1 MGIAEGRRRRLTV
14 GAAAL
19 GLAVSAVVAG
29 VVTGPTALADKPGGH
44 NPPGNNGT
52 FKIDGV
58 PYDDGI
64 DNEPHVTCEFR
75 LVFFGFDKDQRGT
88 IEFRGQAPSGSGR
101 VGGLTNV
108 LLSDDDAGGGLN
120 DRDEIYNFGQD
131 DLDLSRLTAHPKQ
144 GYHLKV
150 TVLTGEP
157 GGKKHKVFWLRPCA
171 VTPSPSPT
179 VSPTETGT
187 PSPTVSPTET
197 GTPSPTVSPTETGTP
212 SPTVSPTGTETPS
225 PTGTA
230 TPTPTVGGVVTTSPG
245 PTVGGVVTTTPSP
258 EAPQVLGAKQTRGA
272 GELAFGGFATIG
284 LLMLAVALL
293 AAGVLAVVAARR
305 HRATGT
311 G

>member
-1 MGIAEGRRRRLTV
+1 MGMAEGTRRRLAV
-14 GAAAL
+14 GAGAL
-19 GLAVSAVVAG
+19 GLAVAA
-29 VVTGPTALADKPGGH
+29 VVTGVATGPAVLADKPGGH

-120 DRDEIYNFGQD
+120 DRDEIYYFSQD
-131 DLDLSRLTAHPKQ
+131 DLDLSRLKAHPKQ

-157 GGKKHKVFWLRPCA
+157 GGKKHKVFWFKPCA
-171 VTPSPSPT
+171 GEAPSPSPTASPTETGAPSPT
-179 VSPTETGT
+179 VSPTETAA
-187 PSPTVSPTET
+187 PSPTASPTET
-197 GTPSPTVSPTETGTP
+197 GSPT
-212 SPTVSPTGTETPS
+212 PTGPTATDSPV

-230 TPTPTVGGVVTTSPG
+230 TPTPTVGGVVTTTPG
-245 PTVGGVVTTTPSP
+245 PTVGGVATTRPSP
-258 EAPQVLGAKQTRGA
+258 EAPQVLGVKQERGA
-272 GELAFGGFATIG
+272 GGLAFGGFATLG
-284 LLMLAVALL
+284 LLLLAVGLL
-293 AAGVLAVVAARR
+293 ATGVIALVAVRR
-305 HRATGT
+305 HGAAGS